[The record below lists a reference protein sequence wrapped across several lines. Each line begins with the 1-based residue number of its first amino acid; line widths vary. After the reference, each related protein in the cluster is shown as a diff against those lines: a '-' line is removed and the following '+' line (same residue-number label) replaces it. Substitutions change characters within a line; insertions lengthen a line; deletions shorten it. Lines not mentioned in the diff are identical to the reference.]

1 MKTLALIH
9 TTPVTVAAMKALA
22 AQLVEHQTAPQ
33 VRLINLLDDSLL
45 PDVMAAGQPTA
56 AVTERL
62 KTFAEAAVNAG
73 ADAIMCCCS
82 SVGEAVDAL
91 DPGLPVPF
99 LRIDRPMAEQAVQ
112 LGERV
117 GVMATVATTLEP
129 TARLIE
135 RAAEQ
140 AGRPVQVERVLVAG
154 AYDALMAGEP
164 ERHDELVTAALTGL
178 TERADV
184 VVLAQASMARLLPAL
199 GELRTPVL
207 SSPSSGLTR
216 ALESLR

>member
-22 AQLVEHQTAPQ
+22 AQTDPQ

-45 PDVMAAGQPTA
+45 PDVMAAGHLTP
-56 AVTERL
+56 AVTDRL
-62 KTFAEAAVNAG
+62 KTYAEAAVNAG
-73 ADAIMCCCS
+73 ADAVMCCCS
-82 SVGEAVDAL
+82 SVGEAVEAVGADLA
-91 DPGLPVPF
+91 VPF
-99 LRIDRPMAEQAVQ
+99 LRIDGPMAEEAVS

-117 GVMATVATTLEP
+117 GVIATVATTLEP

-135 RAAEQ
+135 RAAER
-140 AGRPVQVERVLVAG
+140 ATRPVQVERVLVAG

-164 ERHDELVTAALTGL
+164 ERHDELVTEALAGL
-178 TERADV
+178 TQRADV
-184 VVLAQASMARLLPAL
+184 VVLAQASMARLIPAL
-199 GELRTPVL
+199 GELSVPVL
-207 SSPSSGLTR
+207 SSPGSGLAR